1 MIHISINSRDTM
13 ITTTGEGTIATGRVI
28 LARTGTLSK
37 IRAIMIRRHNKTRAI
52 TNHRPGKTRAIT
64 NHRPGKTRAIMTRRL
79 GTMAEA
85 EAAAPVQDE
94 VASAVGR
101 HGEVG
106 GRAAETIGKINTM
119 MTRGNS
125 TMIKV
130 TMTTH
135 RTMIKAHMLN
145 YALMT
150 FIDPVVQ

>member
-1 MIHISINSRDTM
+1 M
-13 ITTTGEGTIATGRVI
+13 ITTTGEETKVTGRVI
-28 LARTGTLSK
+28 LARTGIQSK
-37 IRAIMIRRHNKTRAI
+37 TRPIMNHRHNKTRPI
-52 TNHRPGKTRAIT
+52 THHHRHST
-64 NHRPGKTRAIMTRRL
+64 KTRAIMNRRH

-94 VASAVGR
+94 VAASAAGR

-130 TMTTH
+130 IMTTH

-145 YALMT
+145 LISAPYDKLLFDVKT
-150 FIDPVVQ
+150 T

>member
-28 LARTGTLSK
+28 LARTVTLSK

-52 TNHRPGKTRAIT
+52 TNHRPGKTRAI
-64 NHRPGKTRAIMTRRL
+64 MTRRL
-79 GTMAEA
+79 GTMVEA

>member
-52 TNHRPGKTRAIT
+52 TNHRPGKTRAI
-64 NHRPGKTRAIMTRRL
+64 MTRRL
-79 GTMAEA
+79 GTMVEA

>member
-28 LARTGTLSK
+28 LARTVTLSK

-52 TNHRPGKTRAIT
+52 TNHRPGKTRAI
-64 NHRPGKTRAIMTRRL
+64 MTRRL
-79 GTMAEA
+79 GTMVEA

-106 GRAAETIGKINTM
+106 GRAAVTIGKINTM

>member
-28 LARTGTLSK
+28 LARTVTLSK
-37 IRAIMIRRHNKTRAI
+37 IRAIMIRRHN
-52 TNHRPGKTRAIT
+52 KTRAIT